1 MFRKSRKL
9 NTLVVRKLMG
19 EVSRLTNTALNTN
32 YIELLQNVYG
42 NLTLEAR
49 VISSVARELIEEWAG
64 EQMRALKVNM
74 RRTTNGFM
82 FAIKECSNPEQVKKY
97 LEGKLTNIKDVTY
110 NIVDSCLNVRI
121 AKETFIQN
129 FHTIRDIV
137 AESMAY
143 LTNKP
148 V

>member
-1 MFRKSRKL
+1 
-9 NTLVVRKLMG
+9 MG

-49 VISSVARELIEEWAG
+49 VISSVARDLIEEWAG

-82 FAIKECSNPEQVKKY
+82 FAIKECSNP
-97 LEGKLTNIKDVTY
+97 
-110 NIVDSCLNVRI
+110 
-121 AKETFIQN
+121 
-129 FHTIRDIV
+129 
-137 AESMAY
+137 
-143 LTNKP
+143 
-148 V
+148 